1 MRPTL
6 AQSCHLLQQTFF
18 SRQGAAA
25 QVDYKAPLPAG
36 SHILCTATLESS
48 DGRKAWVR
56 AEVLPHPGGPPYATG
71 KALFVIPRDRMALA
85 ATKSGGPAADAANG
99 EPAAATPGPPETE
112 CELERLTLA
121 REQ

>member
-1 MRPTL
+1 M
-6 AQSCHLLQQTFF
+6 LL
-18 SRQGAAA
+18 SRQGTAA

-36 SHILCTATLESS
+36 SHILCVAKLESS

-71 KALFVIPRDRMALA
+71 KALFVIPRDHVAPA
-85 ATKSGGPAADAANG
+85 AAENGGPAGKGVGANG
-99 EPAAATPGPPETE
+99 EKAAAAPGPPETE
-112 CELERLTLA
+112 CELERLSSA